1 MKNKILISLC
11 VASALMAAPT
21 PFTTKE
27 AHSLGLAKAWLEND
41 VKSYTGKDGSVNFI
55 FGSTMPSV
63 IAAPLRLSDIQ
74 LEPGEFIKDV
84 QIGDVVRWMLS
95 AAVSGSGDDMVSH
108 VIIKPIEANLETT
121 LMIATDRR
129 TYHLNLTSRKNDYMP
144 IVGFTYTSDLKKSLA
159 KYQAQVDSY
168 SKAKQFEVK
177 PGENPTFGNID
188 TLSFDYRL
196 SGDNPTWKPIRVYN
210 DGVKTYIQMPTIMLF
225 SEAPVLMVLD
235 SSGGKQVVNY
245 RLLEDRFI
253 VDQIFSKAVL
263 FMDVGDNEKA
273 VIIENKS
280 PRISSGDKSSNE
292 LNALT
297 SGNPSTAMNKLT
309 GVKR

>member
-11 VASALMAAPT
+11 VTSALMAAPA
-21 PFTTKE
+21 PLTTKE

-280 PRISSGDKSSNE
+280 PIISSGDKSSNE

-297 SGNPSTAMNKLT
+297 SGNPSAAMNKLT